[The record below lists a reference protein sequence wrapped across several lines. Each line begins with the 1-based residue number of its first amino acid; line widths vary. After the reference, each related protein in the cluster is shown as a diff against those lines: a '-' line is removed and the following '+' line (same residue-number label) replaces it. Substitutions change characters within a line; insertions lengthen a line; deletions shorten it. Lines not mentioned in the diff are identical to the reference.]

1 MILVKR
7 HWTITSLAGHSAR
20 KIKGLFSVIH
30 TSNPCGLPRL
40 SFICF
45 HVTRISET
53 DTLVALTS
61 VGAAVGSVGRKV
73 ESDEPAIA
81 PMLSLS
87 STVPGSLS
95 CSCLPDLFF
104 NDNLWSCG
112 KDTDQKVIYLGF
124 WVRSTDTIILLI
136 TNEKP
141 RMMRTEAFILESG
154 RAFLRK
160 VNDLTWAAWQ
170 SSLSAGIGWCAC
182 LFINLIDFETK
193 L

>member
-1 MILVKR
+1 MILMKR
-7 HWTITSLAGHSAR
+7 HWATSLKGHSAS

-73 ESDEPAIA
+73 EMMNHSPYII
-81 PMLSLS
+81 SVN
-87 STVPGSLS
+87 TVPGSLS

-104 NDNLWSCG
+104 NDTLWSCE
-112 KDTDQKVIYLGF
+112 KERDQKVIYLGF
-124 WVRSTDTIILLI
+124 WVGSTDTRILPI
-136 TNEKP
+136 TSEKS
-141 RMMRTEAFILESG
+141 RMMRAEDFILKSG

-160 VNDLTWAAWQ
+160 VKDLTSAAWQ
-170 SSLSAGIGWCAC
+170 SSLPTKTVSQDWLVC
-182 LFINLIDFETK
+182 LFIYLINWFWG
-193 L
+193 